1 MLYRNVSIAKFEG
14 YTQLE
19 IHTFVK
25 AIGCIGMYQFQN
37 LKDIHNKLD
46 TKYPRF
52 SISKNNFRLCI
63 PYYKHTILYV
73 YRHKIHGKVT
83 ISFYHLQVSSEN
95 YAESHILFA

>member
-1 MLYRNVSIAKFEG
+1 
-14 YTQLE
+14 
-19 IHTFVK
+19 
-25 AIGCIGMYQFQN
+25 MYQLQN